1 MAEKNVVPQ
10 KYVFHDRRDP
20 DPVNKDIDTSDEELD
35 NAAIQQRQKEQEVIP
50 PQELAVQPI
59 LLPLKD
65 RVQAVIDAHL
75 PKMDQIVDQMEKV
88 SITPISYLQA
98 SDQMAK
104 IQNLEVGESKV
115 RAEFDVKLKEI
126 LDLVLAKNDD
136 QIKAYAK
143 ALEDQAK
150 LHKDTTVEK
159 ETQLNLA
166 KNIAQR
172 YKKSLPMPKFV
183 KRPDNLNPQ
192 RLLPREVKTAAGQ
205 FDPADERAN
214 FNHMWS
220 KLCAFG
226 ESNFYNEEEYKMA
239 LQFILEGDAYDTFRQ
254 MMEDERSL
262 EYIINHYAQIY
273 GKKRSA
279 AKDNLALDQFVRKKN
294 EPIDI
299 CMHRALI
306 PIDRLQHI
314 YSKEHWPEQ
323 RKTLQR
329 IILTQVISR
338 DTCRHLRLE
347 EEDAIEKTGLRIDI
361 DKLIE
366 IVRRYET
373 FHDKVPSK
381 EVVAPFQAASGGLIY
396 NVEHLQNENRELKK
410 QKYSKED
417 KVNEIYEILAT
428 ATRPYKNEGKSRD
441 LRESRRSERF
451 SGQRDARQSSFDKN
465 RSLTPVPNAISY
477 KKQATPPPLPPSLVK
492 RREER
497 QRSQSLNRTSRSS
510 TPYRPPSSSLDR
522 QTSTDRQREYR
533 PYNRDQSGQRQQYS
547 RDRQRPRS
555 RTPSRTRGYEGRQ
568 NYGNRYPSRSPQR
581 TARSPSRYP
590 ERTEQTEQRR
600 KSRYDQ
606 HPQQGAPSFDKS
618 VILNI
623 NGADSA
629 DNLKN

>member
-1 MAEKNVVPQ
+1 M
-10 KYVFHDRRDP
+10 
-20 DPVNKDIDTSDEELD
+20 
-35 NAAIQQRQKEQEVIP
+35 
-50 PQELAVQPI
+50 
-59 LLPLKD
+59 
-65 RVQAVIDAHL
+65 
-75 PKMDQIVDQMEKV
+75 
-88 SITPISYLQA
+88 
-98 SDQMAK
+98 
-104 IQNLEVGESKV
+104 
-115 RAEFDVKLKEI
+115 
-126 LDLVLAKNDD
+126 
-136 QIKAYAK
+136 
-143 ALEDQAK
+143 
-150 LHKDTTVEK
+150 
-159 ETQLNLA
+159 
-166 KNIAQR
+166 
-172 YKKSLPMPKFV
+172 
-183 KRPDNLNPQ
+183 
-192 RLLPREVKTAAGQ
+192 
-205 FDPADERAN
+205 
-214 FNHMWS
+214 
-220 KLCAFG
+220 
-226 ESNFYNEEEYKMA
+226 
-239 LQFILEGDAYDTFRQ
+239 
-254 MMEDERSL
+254 
-262 EYIINHYAQIY
+262 
-273 GKKRSA
+273 
-279 AKDNLALDQFVRKKN
+279 
-294 EPIDI
+294 
-299 CMHRALI
+299 
-306 PIDRLQHI
+306 
-314 YSKEHWPEQ
+314 
-323 RKTLQR
+323 
-329 IILTQVISR
+329 
-338 DTCRHLRLE
+338 
-347 EEDAIEKTGLRIDI
+347 
-361 DKLIE
+361 
-366 IVRRYET
+366 
-373 FHDKVPSK
+373 
-381 EVVAPFQAASGGLIY
+381 VAPFQAASGGLIY

-555 RTPSRTRGYEGRQ
+555 RTPSRTRSYEGRQ
-568 NYGNRYPSRSPQR
+568 SYGNRYPSRSPQR

-606 HPQQGAPSFDKS
+606 HLQQGAPSFDKS